1 MHAGRGT
8 NLGRMEN
15 ASAPQADSLL
25 TRADLARSVGLPDRH
40 PLVGLFHRFGS
51 IRQMNEAFGRL
62 SHLKGN
68 DFIDAVFGTLGVTL
82 ELAEEDLQRIPETG
96 SFVLLANHPF
106 GVLDALAILRA
117 VRKRRPDF
125 KLGVDAALGGMA
137 QLSTELVV
145 LAAGEERKRAP
156 RLSGWKEVSDHLAAG
171 GGVGVFPAG
180 QVSSFRRSKR
190 VVVDGRWSAS
200 VSGWAAKQGCPVVP
214 VYIDGANSPLF
225 QLLGLIHPK
234 LRSLR
239 VAAELRNKKG
249 YVLRMRIGRP
259 MRKRDLSGLEG
270 NEQMARFLRA
280 RTYALGAAFEVK
292 REYFAGLRLP
302 SSPVPIEDRQPQEDL
317 VAEVAGMEGFKLFDH
332 GEFDLFLAPADRIP
346 CLLEEIGRCRE
357 ETFRAVG
364 EGTNRSLDLDEYD
377 LYYQHLILWDR
388 EAGKLAGAYRIGE
401 GWVIMERYGSRGFYT
416 RSLFRMR
423 SGFSPVLEASLE
435 LGRSFI
441 VPEYQRQ
448 RMPLFLLWKG
458 ILSVLIQSPQAR
470 YILGPVT
477 ISSDYKLYS
486 RSLIMAFVRRHYWD
500 EHWGQF
506 IRPKKRFAFEE
517 KRMDTD
523 ALLEGADGD
532 VKRLDR
538 ILADIEPTEAVMPVL
553 LKKYL
558 HQNAR
563 ILGFNRD
570 PKFNNA
576 LDGLM
581 LLDVQ
586 DLPIDTVQNL
596 QREFELG

>member
-1 MHAGRGT
+1 MQA
-8 NLGRMEN
+8 NLLRMQHDG
-15 ASAPQADSLL
+15 PLQDDLL
-25 TRADLARSVGLPDRH
+25 SRADLARWSGLPERH
-40 PLVGLFHRFGS
+40 PLVGLLHRFGAV
-51 IRQMNEAFGRL
+51 RQVNAEFEAL
-62 SHLKGN
+62 SPLSG
-68 DFIDAVFGTLGVTL
+68 DAFIDAAFAALRMSL
-82 ELAEEDLQRIPETG
+82 EIAEDDLQRIPETG
-96 SFVLLANHPF
+96 PFVVVSNHPF
-106 GVLDALAILRA
+106 GVLDALALIRHI
-117 VRKRRPDF
+117 RRRRPDF
-125 KLGVDAALGGMA
+125 KLGVDGMLGATA
-137 QLSTELVV
+137 QLDDALVV
-145 LAAGEERKRAP
+145 VSEGDHHSSRPKV
-156 RLSGWKEVSDHLAAG
+156 SGWKQATEHLRSG
-171 GGVGVFPAG
+171 GGFGVFPAG
-180 QVSSFRRSKR
+180 RVSSFRRSKR
-190 VVVDGRWSAS
+190 VVADGRWSAS
-200 VSGWAAKQGCPVVP
+200 VAGWAVKQGCPVVP

-225 QLLGLIHPK
+225 QLLGLIHPS

-259 MRKRDLSGLEG
+259 IRQRDVTGLDG

-280 RTYALGAAFEVK
+280 RTYALGAAFDVR

-302 SSPVPIEDRQPQEDL
+302 KSPVPIEVRQPQEAL
-317 VAEVAGMEGFKLFDH
+317 TAEVAGLDEGMKLFDH
-332 GEFDLFLAPADRIP
+332 GEFDIYLASADRIP
-346 CLLEEIGRCRE
+346 CVLEEIGRCRE

-401 GWVIMERYGSRGFYT
+401 GWVIMERYGKRGFYT
-416 RSLFRMR
+416 HSLFRMKA
-423 SGFSPVLEASLE
+423 GFSPVLEASVE

-477 ISSDYKLYS
+477 ISSDYKRVS
-486 RSLIMAFVRRHYWD
+486 RALIMEFVRRHYWD
-500 EHWGQF
+500 AHWGQF
-506 IRPKKRFAFEE
+506 IRPRKRFAFEE

-523 ALLEGADGD
+523 ALLEAAGGD

-538 ILADIEPTEAVMPVL
+538 ILADIEPSEAVMPVL

-586 DLPIDTVQNL
+586 DLPAQTVENL
-596 QREFELG
+596 QREFGLG

>member
-1 MHAGRGT
+1 MDVERT
-8 NLGRMEN
+8 
-15 ASAPQADSLL
+15 PQGEDLL
-25 TRADLARSVGLPDRH
+25 TRGDLARWSGLPERH
-40 PLVGLFHRFGS
+40 PLVGLFHRFGGF
-51 IRQMNEAFGRL
+51 RRMNEAFGQL
-62 SHLKGN
+62 SHLQGA
-68 DFIDAVFGTLGVTL
+68 DFIDAVFGSLGVTL
-82 ELAEEDLQRIPETG
+82 ELSEEDLERIPETG
-96 SFVLLANHPF
+96 PFVLVSNHPY
-106 GVLDALAILRA
+106 GVLDALAI
-117 VRKRRPDF
+117 VRQIRTRRPDF
-125 KLGVDAALGGMA
+125 KLGVDALLGDMA
-137 QLSTELVV
+137 QLGTELVV
-145 LAAGEERKRAP
+145 VSGGEERKRAP
-156 RLSGWKEVSDHLAAG
+156 RLSGWKEASDHLSSG
-171 GGVGVFPAG
+171 GGFGVFPAG
-180 QVSSFRRSKR
+180 RVSSFRRSKR
-190 VVVDGRWSAS
+190 VVADGRWSAS
-200 VSGWAAKQGCPVVP
+200 VAGWAVKQGCPVVP

-225 QLLGLIHPK
+225 QLLGLIHPS

-249 YVLRMRIGRP
+249 YVLRMRIGRFI
-259 MRKRDLSGLEG
+259 RHRDVEGLEG

-280 RTYALGAAFEVK
+280 RTYALGAAFEVR
-292 REYFAGLRLP
+292 REYYAGLRLP
-302 SSPVPIEDRQPQEDL
+302 KSPVPIEGRQPQEAL
-317 VAEVAGMEGFKLFDH
+317 TAEVAGIEELKLFDH
-332 GEFDLFLAPADRIP
+332 GEFDIYLAPATRIP

-401 GWVIMERYGSRGFYT
+401 GWIIMERYGARGFYT
-416 RSLFRMR
+416 HSLFRMR
-423 SGFSPVLEASLE
+423 AGFSPVLEASVE

-477 ISSDYKLYS
+477 ISSDYKLVS
-486 RSLIMAFVRRHYWD
+486 RSLIMEFVRRHFWD

-506 IRPKKRFAFEE
+506 IRPRKRFAFEE

-523 ALLEGADGD
+523 ALLEAAGGD

-538 ILADIEPTEAVMPVL
+538 ILADIEPSEAVMPVL

-586 DLPIDTVQNL
+586 DLPAQTVENL
-596 QREFELG
+596 QREFGLG